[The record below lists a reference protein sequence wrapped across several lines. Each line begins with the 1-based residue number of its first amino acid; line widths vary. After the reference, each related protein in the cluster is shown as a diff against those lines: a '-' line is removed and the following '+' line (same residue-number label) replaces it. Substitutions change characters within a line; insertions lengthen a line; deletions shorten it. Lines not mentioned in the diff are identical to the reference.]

1 MPRCMTSAASEP
13 PGRAM
18 RPVRADETVARD
30 DLLTNRLTCCTAC
43 GRRGTVRE
51 GIWVLDTPGAP
62 FATSYGLCARCRA
75 TQQPSLLLIDTVL
88 RQRYAVE
95 GEEEE
100 PPGEQRPTS

>member
-1 MPRCMTSAASEP
+1 
-13 PGRAM
+13 M

-43 GRRGTVRE
+43 GRHGTVRE
-51 GIWVLDTPGAP
+51 GCWLLDRPGAP
-62 FATSYGLCARCRA
+62 FAVSYSLCARCRA